1 MQIDDTGIPKL
12 DRERQGDRHLGD
24 PGFFQGETA
33 VGFAL
38 AHRLN
43 FARPVI
49 VHGGYANGGGSAHIG
64 RVGFGVEF

>member
-1 MQIDDTGIPKL
+1 MGITMTPSAPGKTTMSVNT
-12 DRERQGDRHLGD
+12 
-24 PGFFQGETA
+24 GFFQGETA

-64 RVGFGVEF
+64 RVGFAFEF

>member
-1 MQIDDTGIPKL
+1 MGITMTPSAPGKTTVSVNT
-12 DRERQGDRHLGD
+12 
-24 PGFFQGETA
+24 GFFQGETA
-33 VGFAL
+33 VGLAL

>member
-1 MQIDDTGIPKL
+1 MPDLRRGGKMASAALQRG
-12 DRERQGDRHLGD
+12 QVY
-24 PGFFQGETA
+24 A
-33 VGFAL
+33 VCVSV